1 MGCIL
6 LAYYTLSSYISDDL
20 NSKEFDSGTI
30 RLHVSEFSEMGLDH
44 VDYSPVRGDLPI
56 VGESDSV
63 QRFRWLFSRQ
73 RRDLR
78 RSPDGSHQGWR

>member
-20 NSKEFDSGTI
+20 NSKEFDSEHKSAQNI
-30 RLHVSEFSEMGLDH
+30 SEFREMELDH

-56 VGESDSV
+56 VGQSQSV
-63 QRFRWLFSRQ
+63 QRFR
-73 RRDLR
+73 
-78 RSPDGSHQGWR
+78 